1 MSNINI
7 DGTDYPIAALSED
20 AKGQLASLQI
30 VDQKVSEA
38 QQQMAILQTARN
50 AYANRLKTL
59 LPDSLDALVTP
70 TE

>member
-30 VDQKVSEA
+30 VDQKVAEA

-59 LPDSLDALVTP
+59 LPDSLDSIVNPA
-70 TE
+70 E